1 MKRNIKNHTKLV
13 GIIGHPIAHS
23 WSPIIHDTAFKI
35 TKQNYSYLAFDVLP
49 KNLRDALKGML
60 ALGIAG
66 FNVTVPHKEPV
77 IEYLDEISAD
87 ARLVGAVNTIHA
99 EDDKL
104 VGHNT
109 DVDGVSEALKQYRE
123 QLANESVTI
132 FGAGGGAHAV
142 VYSLINYYRPAQIFV
157 INRDPSRAELLKKF
171 FADSQNYGNIRVVEL
186 HNLDEGSVIESSRL
200 IVNATQVGM
209 FPAVDESIMVAD
221 ERDYS
226 GKIFFDLVYNPVQTQ
241 FLKNA
246 KKKNAT
252 TISGLEMLYHQASK
266 AFELWTGVAMPLDKV
281 RAKLDKRFLSQ
292 RDKGENSP
300 SQQFVPRAKKIA
312 IH

>member
-1 MKRNIKNHTKLV
+1 MKKNIKSHAKLV

-35 TKQNYSYLAFDVLP
+35 TKLNYSYLAFDVLP
-49 KNLRDALKGML
+49 KNLRDAMKGML
-60 ALGIAG
+60 ALGIVG

-77 IEYLDEISAD
+77 MEFLDEISAD
-87 ARLVGAVNTIHA
+87 ARLVGAVNTIHVA
-99 EDDKL
+99 EDIL

-109 DVDGVSEALKQYRE
+109 DVDGVSEALKPYRE
-123 QLANESVTI
+123 QLLNESVTI

-171 FADSQNYGNIRVVEL
+171 FADSQNYNNIRVVEL
-186 HNLDEGSVIESSRL
+186 HNLDEGNVIESSRM

-209 FPAVDESIMVAD
+209 YPAVDEGIMVAD

-226 GKIFFDLVYNPVQTQ
+226 GKIFFDLVYNPVHTQ

-246 KKKNAT
+246 KKKNAI

-281 RAKLDKRFLSQ
+281 REKLDRKF
-292 RDKGENSP
+292 KGEGS
-300 SQQFVPRAKKIA
+300 RREKKSVLS
-312 IH
+312 

>member
-1 MKRNIKNHTKLV
+1 MRKNIKNRTKFV
-13 GIIGHPIAHS
+13 GIIGHPIAHT

-49 KNLRDALKGML
+49 KNLSEALKGML

-66 FNVTVPHKEPV
+66 FNVTVPHKEAV
-77 IEYLDEISAD
+77 MEFLDEISAD
-87 ARLVGAVNTIHA
+87 ARLVGAVNTIYV
-99 EDDKL
+99 ENDTL

-109 DVDGVSEALKQYRE
+109 DVHGVVEALKPYRE

-142 VYSLINYYRPAQIFV
+142 VYSLISYFRPAQIFV
-157 INRDPSRAELLKKF
+157 LNRDASRAELLKKF
-171 FADSQNYGNIRVVEL
+171 FADTQNYQNIRVVEL
-186 HNLDEGSVIESSRL
+186 HNLEEGNVIESSRL

-209 FPAVDESIMVAD
+209 SPSVDESILVTD
-221 ERDYS
+221 NRDYD

-252 TISGLEMLYHQASK
+252 TIGGLDMLYNQAAK
-266 AFELWTGVAMPLDKV
+266 AFELWTGVAMPLDKI
-281 RAKLDKRFLSQ
+281 RAKLDKKFQ
-292 RDKGENSP
+292 EENSP
-300 SQQFVPRAKKIA
+300 KRQKISA
-312 IH
+312 H